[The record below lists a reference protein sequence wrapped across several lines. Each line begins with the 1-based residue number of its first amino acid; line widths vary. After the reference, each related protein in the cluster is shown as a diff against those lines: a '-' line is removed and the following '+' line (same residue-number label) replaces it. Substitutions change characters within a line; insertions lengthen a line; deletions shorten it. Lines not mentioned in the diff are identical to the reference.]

1 MRKLTLIL
9 VMLVALSAPA
19 FSQMTDQQF
28 GEMMKKYLAS
38 DAGQESLATSL
49 QTFARRQQEKQME
62 QQLDEQF
69 KSPVKIEIG
78 TSPVKGPADAPITVV
93 EFSDFECP
101 FCKRGAATVDELMK
115 AYPGKVKLV
124 YKNRPLNFHKQAR
137 PAAKAA
143 LAAHA
148 QGKFFEYYHELFT
161 NQQRL
166 SEPTFYEETAKKL
179 GLDVA
184 KWKTAME
191 SAAVEEQIKADEKI
205 ADSLGVN
212 GTPSFFINGVNLQ
225 GAQPLPEFKRVVDR
239 WLTKK

>member
-1 MRKLTLIL
+1 ML
-9 VMLVALSAPA
+9 VMLVALTAPA
-19 FSQMTDQQF
+19 LSQMTDQQF
-28 GEMMKKYLAS
+28 SDMMKKYLAS

-62 QQLDEQF
+62 QQLDDQF
-69 KSPVKIEIG
+69 KAPAKIDIG
-78 TSPVKGPADAPITVV
+78 TSPVMGPADAPITVV

-101 FCKRGAATVDELMK
+101 FCKRGASTVDELIK
-115 AYPGKVKLV
+115 AYPGKIKLV
-124 YKNRPLNFHKQAR
+124 YKNRPLNFHKSAR

-148 QGKFFEYYHELFT
+148 QGKFFEFYHELFN

-166 SEPTFYEETAKKL
+166 AEPTFFEETAKKL

-184 KWKTAME
+184 KWKTAMD

-239 WLTKK
+239 WLAKK